1 MSSSGFIKSSV
12 GRKVAMALSGF
23 FLVFFLLQHLSI
35 NMLSI
40 LSPDLFNEVSHFMG
54 TNPIVQFGLQPVLL
68 FGVLFHLATG
78 IILELQNKKA
88 RPVQYAYNKP
98 ETNSS
103 WMSRN
108 MVITGIMIML
118 FLGVHF
124 YDFWIPEVSAKFIDG
139 DWSGKMEG
147 VEGFRYFTELQH
159 KMSDP
164 IRSGIYTV
172 AFIFLSLHLQHG
184 FASMFQSV
192 GYRHNKRTAM
202 IEKIGKGY
210 AIVVPALFIVI
221 AWFHVLNSNH

>member
-1 MSSSGFIKSSV
+1 MSNSGFIKSSV
-12 GRKVAMALSGF
+12 GRKVAMALSGA
-23 FLVFFLLQHLSI
+23 FLVFFLLQHLTI

-40 LSPDLFNEVSHFMG
+40 VSPDLFNEASHFMG
-54 TNPIVQFGLQPVLL
+54 TNPMVQFALQPVLL

-78 IILELQNKKA
+78 IILEQQNKKA

-98 ETNSS
+98 ETNST

-124 YDFWIPEVSAKFIDG
+124 YDFWIPEINAKFIQQ
-139 DWSGKMEG
+139 DWTGTMEG
-147 VEGFRYFTELQH
+147 VEGYRYWFELHH

-172 AFIFLSLHLQHG
+172 AFVFLSLHLQHG

-192 GYRHNKRTAM
+192 GYNHSKRTIM
-202 IEKIGKGY
+202 IKKIGKAY
-210 AIVVPALFIVI
+210 AIIVPALFIVI
-221 AWFHVLNSNH
+221 AWFHVLTSSH

>member
-1 MSSSGFIKSSV
+1 MSNSGFIKSSV

-23 FLVFFLLQHLSI
+23 FLVFFLLQHLAI

-124 YDFWIPEVSAKFIDG
+124 YDFWIPEINAKFIQQ
-139 DWSGKMEG
+139 DWSGTMDG
-147 VEGFRYFTELQH
+147 VEGFKYFTELHH

-184 FASMFQSV
+184 FASMFQSM
-192 GYRHNKRTAM
+192 GLRHPKRTVM
-202 IEKIGKGY
+202 LEKIGKGY
-210 AIVVPALFIVI
+210 AIIIPALFIVI
-221 AWFHVLNSNH
+221 AWFHVLTSH

>member
-1 MSSSGFIKSSV
+1 MSNSGFIKSSV

-23 FLVFFLLQHLSI
+23 FLVFFLLQHLAI

-124 YDFWIPEVSAKFIDG
+124 YDFWIPEINAKFIQQ
-139 DWSGKMEG
+139 DWSGTMDG

-164 IRSGIYTV
+164 FRSGIYTV
-172 AFIFLSLHLQHG
+172 AFVFLSLHLQHG
-184 FASMFQSV
+184 FASMFQSM
-192 GYRHNKRTAM
+192 GLRHPKRTVM
-202 IEKIGKGY
+202 LEKIGKGY
-210 AIVVPALFIVI
+210 AIIIPALFIVI
-221 AWFHVLNSNH
+221 AWFHVLTSH